1 MIKRKKRRIRREA
14 TTEAVNGSVVSLKIA
29 YRDPAGHPY
38 VGYMDG
44 DAFVPNKETLDA
56 FSERSKILS
65 EYYCNKIQDNT
76 DTFDGNE
83 LAGITLKGDIN

>member
-65 EYYCNKIQDNT
+65 EHYCKKIQDNT
-76 DTFDGNE
+76 DTFDGKQIGWHNS
-83 LAGITLKGDIN
+83 KGGQ